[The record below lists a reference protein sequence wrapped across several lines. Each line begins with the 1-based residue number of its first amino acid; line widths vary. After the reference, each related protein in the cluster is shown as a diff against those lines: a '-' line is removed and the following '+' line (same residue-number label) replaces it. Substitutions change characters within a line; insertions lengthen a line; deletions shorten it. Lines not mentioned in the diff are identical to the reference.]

1 MPITTLT
8 IEAALQLL
16 PNALC
21 IDVRSPSEY
30 AQGHIPGAI
39 NVALFNNEERKVVG
53 TAYKQTSRQ
62 KAIKIGLNYFGSKME
77 AIINAVEAQLIATP
91 KPEIIVH
98 CWRGGMRSAG
108 IAWLLNLYG
117 YKVSTIIGGY
127 KTYRGWAL
135 EQFGMAYNFKIL
147 GGNTGSNKTVW
158 LQKLQQSGQTV
169 IDLEGIANHK
179 GSTFGH
185 LGMPPQP
192 TQEHFENILALALFT
207 KKANTI
213 WLEDESKRIGLVN
226 LPEALWPT
234 MRSMPI
240 YFLQVSFENRLQIIL
255 EGYSMHSTLQ
265 ICDAIKRIERR
276 LGGLEAKNAIAFA
289 TEGDLKSCFTIL
301 LHYYDKYYLKG
312 LHQRENYKT
321 LVTEIDE
328 DYLAQICK

>member
-135 EQFGMAYNFKIL
+135 EQFGMA
-147 GGNTGSNKTVW
+147 
-158 LQKLQQSGQTV
+158 
-169 IDLEGIANHK
+169 
-179 GSTFGH
+179 
-185 LGMPPQP
+185 
-192 TQEHFENILALALFT
+192 
-207 KKANTI
+207 
-213 WLEDESKRIGLVN
+213 
-226 LPEALWPT
+226 
-234 MRSMPI
+234 
-240 YFLQVSFENRLQIIL
+240 
-255 EGYSMHSTLQ
+255 
-265 ICDAIKRIERR
+265 
-276 LGGLEAKNAIAFA
+276 
-289 TEGDLKSCFTIL
+289 
-301 LHYYDKYYLKG
+301 
-312 LHQRENYKT
+312 
-321 LVTEIDE
+321 
-328 DYLAQICK
+328 